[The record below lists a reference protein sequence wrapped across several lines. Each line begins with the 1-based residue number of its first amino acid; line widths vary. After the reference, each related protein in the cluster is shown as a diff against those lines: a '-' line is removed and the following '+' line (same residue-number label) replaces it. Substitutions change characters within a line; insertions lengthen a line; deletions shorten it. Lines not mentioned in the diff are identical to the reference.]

1 MGTTDSS
8 RYLSNLPLLD
18 SFFEVADPSNYRPL
32 PDDWYVAVTDIENS
46 TDAVKKGNYKL
57 VNILGA
63 SSIVGLL
70 NLDNKDEIPYTFGGD
85 GCAICIPP
93 SMLEATRRVLGSS
106 QKIGRIEY
114 GLKLRAAIIPAGD
127 IREAGYEI
135 NVARYKVSDA
145 YKQAIFSGGGIS
157 YAEQMLKEEIDQSY
171 LVSEND
177 QAEKTDFTGL
187 ECRWQKVKQKG
198 KVVMTLLVQSGPEW
212 ENTKPVYDR
221 VLQELRNIFGFDDTT
236 NPLSPDRLNMHLS
249 LRELSGEIKFRTFG
263 MSLPQHIKYILKLQ
277 FQNIAGKILM
287 ALGYKTSETDWSM
300 YKTDLAIN
308 SDHRKFDDMLRLV
321 INGSK
326 EQCSEMQQ
334 YLQARHEEGELAYGI
349 HFSDSVI
356 VTCMVFKYQSQHIHF
371 VDGSDGGYVQASTM
385 LKRQLAELEAGR

>member
-1 MGTTDSS
+1 MGTTDRSQ
-8 RYLSNLPLLD
+8 YLSNLPLLD
-18 SFFEVADPSNYRPL
+18 SFFEVADPANYRPL

-46 TDAVKKGNYKL
+46 TEAVRKGNYKR

-70 NLDNKDEIPYTFGGD
+70 NLENKDEIPYTFGGD

-93 SMLEATRRVLGSS
+93 SMLAATRQILGSS

-114 GLKLRAAIIPAGD
+114 KLNLRAAIIPVRD

-145 YKQAIFSGGGIS
+145 YKQAIFNGGGIS
-157 YAEQMLKEEIDQSY
+157 YAEQMLKEEINNNY
-171 LVSEND
+171 LVSENE

-187 ECRWQKVKQKG
+187 ECRWQKVKQEG
-198 KVVMTLLVQSGPEW
+198 KVALTLLIRSNPLREESDHIYRQ
-212 ENTKPVYDR
+212 
-221 VLQELRNIFGFDDTT
+221 VLQKLREVFGFDDTT
-236 NPLSPDRLNMHLS
+236 NPLRPDRLKMHLS

-263 MSLPQHIKYILKLQ
+263 MSWLQRMKYILKLEYQ
-277 FQNIAGKILM
+277 IIVGKILM
-287 ALGYKTSETDWSM
+287 ALDYKTSETDWSM
-300 YKTDLAIN
+300 YKPDLAIN
-308 SDHRKFDDMLRLV
+308 SDHRKFDDMLRVV
-321 INGSK
+321 ISGSP

-334 YLQARHEEGELAYGI
+334 YLQERHEEGKLAYGI
-349 HFSDSVI
+349 HFSDSVM

-371 VDGSDGGYVQASTM
+371 VDGSEGGYIEASKM
-385 LKRQLAELEAGR
+385 LKKQLEELRAEP